1 MSYLQNPAYKN
12 FGDSFRDTKGIDI
25 DTYPYICMCIQHIQ
39 IGCID
44 L

>member
-12 FGDSFRDTKGIDI
+12 FGDSSRDTKGIDI
-25 DTYPYICMCIQHIQ
+25 DTYSVTYIRIEV
-39 IGCID
+39 GCID